1 MENIN
6 HSLHTD
12 TKESLHCYHCGE
24 VCAGKNIQIGDKIFC
39 CNGCKLV
46 YELLKEKDL
55 CAYYSLTQTPGSSPP
70 ESGIESKYG
79 YLDDKTVKQQLIS
92 FSDGTISKITF
103 KIPAI
108 HCSSC
113 IWLLENLYRVDAGI
127 IESKVNYLRKE
138 LSLSFREEQTNLR
151 KIVEVLTSIGYEP
164 EISLATLQKEVQ
176 KSTDK
181 ELYLQI
187 GVAGFAFGNIML
199 LSFPEYL
206 ATGETIDKQFLSFF
220 GYLSIFLALPVLFY
234 SSMGYF
240 RSAYQ
245 SLKQKTVNMDVPISI
260 GILTLF
266 ARSLAET
273 FSVGG
278 VAYLDS
284 FAGLVFLL
292 LIGKLFQKKTYD
304 TLSFDRDYRSYFPLS
319 VTRKTG
325 DREESISL
333 QKLKIGDRIV
343 LTNKELIPADAVL
356 IKGPAFI
363 DYSFVTGESKV
374 VNKVSGDMI
383 YAGGMHLGS
392 QIELEIV
399 KEVSQSYLTQLWN
412 EDAFSKQK
420 EESRMTTLANV
431 VSKYFTFIVLTIA
444 ALAAMYW
451 LPDNVTFALNAFTAV
466 LIVACPCAL
475 ALSTPFTLGNTLRIF
490 GKNKFYLKNVSVIET
505 LSKIKTIVF
514 DKTGTLTYPHDLPLE
529 FISSSSYSAQL
540 NGNEKKWIRSLA
552 KQSTHP
558 LSKRLYLLID
568 SDQIDEVTD
577 FIEVIG
583 KGLQGTINGYRI
595 TLGSAQLILPD
606 ENIEERPISSRIFV
620 KIDDRY
626 RGFFNL
632 PHHYRQGIREMINKL
647 KNRFKIFM
655 ITGDNDSERENLVKI
670 FSNNHFL
677 LFDQTPYDKLD
688 FIKKLQ
694 VDSEK
699 VLMIGDGLNDAGALK
714 QSDAGI
720 SIAEDINT
728 FTPASDGILDAGQF
742 KQLPQFLSF
751 SRLSVRVIIISF
763 LISFLY
769 NLIGLF
775 FAVQGTLSPLIA
787 AILMPLSSLTVVV
800 FTIGSTTFIGKK
812 MGLKI

>member
-632 PHHYRQGIREMINKL
+632 PHHYRQGIREMINTL

>member
-343 LTNKELIPADAVL
+343 LTNKEFMSQNI
-356 IKGPAFI
+356 
-363 DYSFVTGESKV
+363 
-374 VNKVSGDMI
+374 
-383 YAGGMHLGS
+383 LG
-392 QIELEIV
+392 Q
-399 KEVSQSYLTQLWN
+399 YLCRN
-412 EDAFSKQK
+412 
-420 EESRMTTLANV
+420 
-431 VSKYFTFIVLTIA
+431 
-444 ALAAMYW
+444 
-451 LPDNVTFALNAFTAV
+451 
-466 LIVACPCAL
+466 
-475 ALSTPFTLGNTLRIF
+475 
-490 GKNKFYLKNVSVIET
+490 
-505 LSKIKTIVF
+505 
-514 DKTGTLTYPHDLPLE
+514 
-529 FISSSSYSAQL
+529 
-540 NGNEKKWIRSLA
+540 
-552 KQSTHP
+552 
-558 LSKRLYLLID
+558 
-568 SDQIDEVTD
+568 
-577 FIEVIG
+577 
-583 KGLQGTINGYRI
+583 
-595 TLGSAQLILPD
+595 
-606 ENIEERPISSRIFV
+606 
-620 KIDDRY
+620 RY
-626 RGFFNL
+626 
-632 PHHYRQGIREMINKL
+632 
-647 KNRFKIFM
+647 
-655 ITGDNDSERENLVKI
+655 
-670 FSNNHFL
+670 
-677 LFDQTPYDKLD
+677 
-688 FIKKLQ
+688 
-694 VDSEK
+694 
-699 VLMIGDGLNDAGALK
+699 
-714 QSDAGI
+714 
-720 SIAEDINT
+720 
-728 FTPASDGILDAGQF
+728 
-742 KQLPQFLSF
+742 
-751 SRLSVRVIIISF
+751 
-763 LISFLY
+763 
-769 NLIGLF
+769 
-775 FAVQGTLSPLIA
+775 
-787 AILMPLSSLTVVV
+787 
-800 FTIGSTTFIGKK
+800 
-812 MGLKI
+812 